1 MAPTSRSEKLDDP
14 CTKETVDKCHEL
26 CSAMYFGEKSFYSYT
41 LNECEAV
48 TDCSSLD
55 ASKYTYNAVLNR
67 CVDSQTGSVYKE

>member
-1 MAPTSRSEKLDDP
+1 
-14 CTKETVDKCHEL
+14 
-26 CSAMYFGEKSFYSYT
+26 MYFGEKSFYSYT

-67 CVDSQTGSVYKE
+67 CVDTQTGSVYKE